1 MYSWNTLDD
10 IKLVLKLPTVE
21 HLEMVNWK
29 LLALVKNNV
38 SAFINHQSTNNPIDY
53 PDELP
58 DLMGVHIYNAFKG
71 NELAL
76 DKIWK
81 ELTKGLDKLST
92 EHLMNITILFHQKN
106 YIQKAKDIMQFMV
119 SNHPNSG
126 SIQFLN
132 SRLKRNNNLL
142 LNKNIPAFIPH
153 NLVDIELLLA
163 SNQFENINSK
173 PLIIKYFVF
182 ILDFVLAMI
191 KKTLVRNS
199 AKV

>member
-1 MYSWNTLDD
+1 
-10 IKLVLKLPTVE
+10 
-21 HLEMVNWK
+21 
-29 LLALVKNNV
+29 
-38 SAFINHQSTNNPIDY
+38 
-53 PDELP
+53 
-58 DLMGVHIYNAFKG
+58 
-71 NELAL
+71 
-76 DKIWK
+76 
-81 ELTKGLDKLST
+81 
-92 EHLMNITILFHQKN
+92 
-106 YIQKAKDIMQFMV
+106 MQFIV